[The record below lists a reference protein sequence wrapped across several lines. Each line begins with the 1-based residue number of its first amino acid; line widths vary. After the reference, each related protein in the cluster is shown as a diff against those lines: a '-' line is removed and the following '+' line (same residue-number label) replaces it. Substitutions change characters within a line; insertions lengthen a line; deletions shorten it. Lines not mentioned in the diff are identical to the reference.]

1 MTKTI
6 EEIVCTYKKESN
18 PNKKVKLLAI
28 CHLLKN
34 KKTITEVSKILFKA
48 YNTIKNWWQ
57 AFKKDGIRGLETKK
71 IPGRPPKI
79 KNKTLLEFMET
90 KTKEEQ
96 YIVPKNIVRDL
107 KNELGVDYSL
117 SGMRNAMHRI
127 NYTCKTMEPRHS
139 SMQSVEDVL
148 EWQHDMKRW
157 FSRLK
162 KDKIDVWCNDTTT
175 LRHDISRRFGL
186 WALEGQRVFGT
197 YHGNHI
203 SRFINGAVSLSGKR
217 FFTATNTLATPV
229 VIDFFTDLL
238 KWRGKIAA
246 ILDRASWNK
255 SGKMKQFLA
264 DNEERIDY
272 RYFPVGWP
280 QLNPTEGFWNIL
292 KRDSL
297 MHEHY
302 DNVDERV
309 GRALY
314 FLQNS
319 RINIDCETYIFKD
332 PKPIANLF

>member
-1 MTKTI
+1 
-6 EEIVCTYKKESN
+6 
-18 PNKKVKLLAI
+18 
-28 CHLLKN
+28 
-34 KKTITEVSKILFKA
+34 
-48 YNTIKNWWQ
+48 
-57 AFKKDGIRGLETKK
+57 
-71 IPGRPPKI
+71 
-79 KNKTLLEFMET
+79 MET
-90 KTKEEQ
+90 KTNEGQ
-96 YIVPKNIVRDL
+96 YIVPEDIARDL

-117 SGMRNAMHRI
+117 SGMRNVMHRL
-127 NYTCKTMEPRHS
+127 NYTCKTMEPKHS
-139 SMQSVEDVL
+139 NMQSVDDVL
-148 EWQHDMKRW
+148 EWQHDMKKW

-175 LRHDISRRFGL
+175 LRHDISRRLGL

-238 KWRGKIAA
+238 KRRGKIAA

-280 QLNPTEGFWNIL
+280 QLNPTEGFWNTL
-292 KRDSL
+292 KRNSL

-309 GRALY
+309 DRALY

-319 RINIDCETYIFKD
+319 RINIDCEMYIFRD
-332 PKPIANLF
+332 PKSIANLF